1 MKRYKLIKTYPGSPE
16 LGTIV
21 MNGIIGVNKG
31 NPNLS
36 FDGSRRLKDYELP
49 HKYPE
54 FWEEIVEKDYEII
67 SYGYDI
73 TLRSYIKSVKRLS
86 DGEIFTIGDI
96 INTKV
101 DNKYKQEIIEII
113 EINLGIN
120 DNFFKDKLTF
130 KTKTGFVVI
139 DIAVKSKQPLF
150 TTEDGVD
157 IYERDKYYYVTESG
171 KEVYTI
177 IAKNEK
183 PLSENGK
190 RFSSKKAAENYI
202 FNSEKRFSLDD
213 VIDAIPLHRYD
224 VTTMLSKMLNNLK
237 NLAQTTKE

>member
-1 MKRYKLIKTYPGSPE
+1 MKTYVLIKEYPGSPK
-16 LGTIV
+16 LGSIV
-21 MNGIIGVNKG
+21 TKACDHEHYNFNGGDFTTSITGFFVENFPQFWREIG
-31 NPNLS
+31 
-36 FDGSRRLKDYELP
+36 
-49 HKYPE
+49 
-54 FWEEIVEKDYEII
+54 EKDYEII

-101 DNKYKQEIIEII
+101 DNKYKQGIIEII

-157 IYERDKYYYVTESG
+157 IYERDMYYYVTESG

-177 IAKNEK
+177 FAKNEK
-183 PLSENGK
+183 PLSEKGK
-190 RFSSKKAAENYI
+190 RFSTKEAAENYI
-202 FNSEKRFSLDD
+202 YIHEKRYSISDI
-213 VIDAIPLHRYD
+213 VDAIPSFHNVDGDTL
-224 VTTMLSKMLNNLK
+224 TKMLDNLK
-237 NLAQTTKE
+237 VFGE